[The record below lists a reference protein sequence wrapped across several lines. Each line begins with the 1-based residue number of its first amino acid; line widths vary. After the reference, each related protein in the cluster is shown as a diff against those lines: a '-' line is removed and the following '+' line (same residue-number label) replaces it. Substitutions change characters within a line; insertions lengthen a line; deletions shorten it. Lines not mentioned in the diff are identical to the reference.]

1 MSTVRTPAVTAE
13 LAEFALASAD
23 FPADVADA
31 GMRSFVNVIGCAL
44 GGAHHPAS
52 DLAFDINSEFAGA
65 PVATLIGRGRLVD
78 ALSAAYLNSLAA
90 SAHAFDDTHLST
102 VLHPAAPVASAL
114 LALVDRCRSSG
125 EPVSGQAFLEAFT
138 LGIEIQCRLG
148 AALLLAPAEGQVGWY
163 ASGIAG
169 GVSAAAASARLLG
182 LSAEQTRWAIGI
194 AANQASGFRQTHGS
208 MCTSFIPGH
217 AARCGAQAALM
228 AARGFTASDAALEGA
243 NGYFDVFA
251 HRANPAAAVVDLGAS
266 WHVLDNAFK
275 PYPCGIVIHPI
286 LDACLAL
293 TRDHLFDASEVKTV
307 RVEVNPLCLTLC
319 DRPTPANSQ
328 WAQVSVQHWT
338 AAALVRGKAGLAEGG
353 DDCVH
358 DPAVLA
364 LRGKVST
371 KGDPDIARD
380 AGVLVIEMANGERFE
395 ERVEHCIGSSERPM
409 SDRELSDKFLGQ
421 AIPLLGENAATTLL
435 QHCWS
440 IGDVASTAEL
450 LDRCV
455 PG

>member
-1 MSTVRTPAVTAE
+1 MSTARTPAVTAE
-13 LAEFALASAD
+13 LAEFALAPVE
-23 FPADVADA
+23 FPTDVTAA
-31 GMRSFVNVIGCAL
+31 GVRSFVNIVGCAL
-44 GGAHHPAS
+44 GGVHHPAS
-52 DLAFDINSEFAGA
+52 DLGFDINSEFAGA
-65 PVATLIGRGRLVD
+65 PIATLIGRGRLVD
-78 ALSAAYLNSLAA
+78 ALSGAYLNSLAA

-114 LALVDRCRSSG
+114 FALVDRQRTNA
-125 EPVSGQAFLEAFT
+125 PVSGQAFLEAFT

-169 GVSAAAASARLLG
+169 GVSAAVASARLLG

-194 AANQASGFRQTHGS
+194 AGNQASGFRQTHGS

-217 AARCGAQAALM
+217 AARCGVQAALM

-251 HRANPAAAVVDLGAS
+251 HRANPAAAIADLGAS

-293 TRDHLFDASEVKTV
+293 TRERMFTASDVKNI

-319 DRPTPANSQ
+319 DRPAPANSQ

-338 AAALVRGKAGLAEGG
+338 AAALVRGKAGLAEGS

-364 LRGKVST
+364 LREKVST
-371 KGDPDIARD
+371 KGNPEIARD
-380 AGVLVIEMANGERFE
+380 AGVLVIELQNGERLE
-395 ERVEHCIGSSERPM
+395 ERVEHCIGSTERPM
-409 SDRELSDKFLGQ
+409 SDQELSDKFLGQ
-421 AIPLLGENAATTLL
+421 ANPLLGETVAATLL
-435 QHCWS
+435 QRCWS
-440 IGDVASTAEL
+440 ISDVESMAEL
-450 LDRCV
+450 LDQCV
-455 PG
+455 PD

>member
-1 MSTVRTPAVTAE
+1 MSTARTPAVTAE
-13 LAEFALASAD
+13 LAEFALAPVE
-23 FPADVADA
+23 FPTDVTAA
-31 GMRSFVNVIGCAL
+31 GVRSFVNIVGCAL
-44 GGAHHPAS
+44 GGVHHPAS
-52 DLAFDINSEFAGA
+52 DLGFDINSEFAGA
-65 PVATLIGRGRLVD
+65 PIATLIGRGRLVD
-78 ALSAAYLNSLAA
+78 ALSGAYLNSLAA

-114 LALVDRCRSSG
+114 FALVDRQRTNA
-125 EPVSGQAFLEAFT
+125 PVSGQAFLEAFT

-169 GVSAAAASARLLG
+169 GVSAAVASARLLG

-194 AANQASGFRQTHGS
+194 AGNQASGFRQTHGS

-251 HRANPAAAVVDLGAS
+251 HRANPAAAIADLGAS

-293 TRDHLFDASEVKTV
+293 TRERMFTASDVKNI

-319 DRPTPANSQ
+319 DRPAPANSQ

-338 AAALVRGKAGLAEGG
+338 AAALVRGKAGLAEGS

-364 LRGKVST
+364 LREKVST
-371 KGDPDIARD
+371 KGNPEIARD
-380 AGVLVIEMANGERFE
+380 AGVLVIELQNGERLE
-395 ERVEHCIGSSERPM
+395 ERVEHCIGSTERPM
-409 SDRELSDKFLGQ
+409 SDQELSDKFLGQ
-421 AIPLLGENAATTLL
+421 ANPLLGETVAATLL
-435 QHCWS
+435 QRCWS
-440 IGDVASTAEL
+440 ISDVESMAEL
-450 LDRCV
+450 LDQCV
-455 PG
+455 PD